1 MAEAQSAHPRSTIW
15 IQSCSAESDA
25 AIWGSYQASVR
36 RHARKVVRKDLSVEF
51 HGVSRTYP
59 GIDFVDSAIQLA
71 AHEVVRNAIL
81 AEQAGYAAFAFI
93 STNDAGN
100 REVRELTDIP
110 CAFVVEAAVHLAAQ
124 MGGKF
129 AFLTHNA
136 GSRRKMEALTA
147 ERFGLGG
154 MLVEGASINLTY
166 NDFAGM
172 HREPGRYL
180 AQFEREARQAIARG
194 AKVLIPAGGP
204 LNMFFVDQGFKQVD
218 GVPLL
223 DIMAVVFAEAQRLAD
238 LNALGAPQRG
248 ASMLTPEQ
256 KDKLR
261 AMFLAAG

>member
-1 MAEAQSAHPRSTIW
+1 MADAKPANRNSTIW
-15 IQSCSAESDA
+15 IQSCSSESDA
-25 AIWGSYQASVR
+25 GIWGSYQDSVR
-36 RHARKVVRKDLSVEF
+36 RHAGKVVRQGLSVEF
-51 HGVSRTYP
+51 HGVSKTYP
-59 GIDFVDSAIQLA
+59 GIDFVDGAIQLA
-71 AHEVVRNAIL
+71 AQEVVRNAIL

-110 CAFVVEAAVHLAAQ
+110 CAFIMEAAVHMAAQ
-124 MGGKF
+124 LGGRF
-129 AFLTHNA
+129 AFLTHNG
-136 GSRRKMEALTA
+136 GSRKKMESLTV

-166 NDFAGM
+166 KDFAGM
-172 HREPGRYL
+172 HREPGPIL

-223 DIMAVVFAEAQRLAD
+223 DIMAVVLTEAQRLVD
-238 LNALGAPQRG
+238 LNALGSPQRG
-248 ASMLTPEQ
+248 ASMVTPEQ
-256 KDKLR
+256 KEKLR
-261 AMFLAAG
+261 ALFLATG